1 MKKTALH
8 QAEKTLVLFLI
19 GAVLYAAIELLWRGH
34 THWTMAVLG
43 GLLFLLL
50 GGLNNW
56 IPWEMPLLWQI
67 VIGTGIVTA
76 TEFAAG
82 CILNLWLKLDI
93 WDYSGMPFNVLGQ
106 ICPQFT
112 AAWIAL
118 SIVAIVLDDYIRYWL
133 FGEEKPKYK
142 LLR

>member
-1 MKKTALH
+1 MH
-8 QAEKTLVLFLI
+8 QAEKALVLFLI

-43 GLLFLLL
+43 GTLFLLL

-67 VIGTGIVTA
+67 VTGTGIVTA

-82 CILNLWLKLDI
+82 CVLNLWLKLDI
-93 WDYSGMPFNVLGQ
+93 WDYSRAARKYPRPDLPAIYFGLGG
-106 ICPQFT
+106 IILGCHC
-112 AAWIAL
+112 
-118 SIVAIVLDDYIRYWL
+118 V
-133 FGEEKPKYK
+133 G
-142 LLR
+142 

>member
-1 MKKTALH
+1 MKKSALH
-8 QAEKTLVLFLI
+8 QAEKALVLFLI

-43 GLLFLLL
+43 GTLFLLL

-67 VIGTGIVTA
+67 VTGTGIVTA
-76 TEFAAG
+76 TEFATG

-93 WDYSGMPFNVLGQ
+93 WDYSRLPGNILGQ

-112 AAWIAL
+112 LAWAGL
-118 SIVAIVLDDYIRYWL
+118 SLVAIVLDDYIRHWL
-133 FGEEKPKYK
+133 WGEETPHYK
-142 LLR
+142 FI

>member
-1 MKKTALH
+1 MKKSALH
-8 QAEKTLVLFLI
+8 QAEKALVLFLI
-19 GAVLYAAIELLWRGH
+19 GAVLYAAIEILWRGH

-43 GLLFLLL
+43 GTLFLLL

-67 VIGTGIVTA
+67 VTGTGIVTA

-93 WDYSGMPFNVLGQ
+93 WDYSRLPGNILGQ

-112 AAWIAL
+112 LAWAGL
-118 SIVAIVLDDYIRYWL
+118 SLVAIVLDDYIRHWL
-133 FGEEKPKYK
+133 WGEEAPHYK
-142 LLR
+142 FI